1 MLKTYRLW
9 NSTVRFSNFEFY
21 NKLLGGVTLLR
32 VTSGITLNNV
42 TLLKVFW
49 LDANFDKFTVRLH
62 YLHIFSILTK
72 FWGNQILIAMSWINF
87 LNSSFCSL
95 K

>member
-1 MLKTYRLW
+1 MWSWIQVIPDIIL
-9 NSTVRFSNFEFY
+9 NSITPLNI
-21 NKLLGGVTLLR
+21 LL
-32 VTSGITLNNV
+32 
-42 TLLKVFW
+42 

-72 FWGNQILIAMSWINF
+72 FQSDQRLIVMSSINC

>member
-1 MLKTYRLW
+1 MWSWIQVIL
-9 NSTVRFSNFEFY
+9 
-21 NKLLGGVTLLR
+21 
-32 VTSGITLNNV
+32 GITLSNIA
-42 TLLKVFW
+42 LLNILL

-62 YLHIFSILTK
+62 YLHIFSILAK
-72 FWGNQILIAMSWINF
+72 FQSDQKLIVMPSINC